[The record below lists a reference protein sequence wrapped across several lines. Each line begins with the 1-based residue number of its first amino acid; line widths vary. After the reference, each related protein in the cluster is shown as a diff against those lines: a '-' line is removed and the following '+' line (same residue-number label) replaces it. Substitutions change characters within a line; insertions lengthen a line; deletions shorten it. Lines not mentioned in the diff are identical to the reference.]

1 MLDLEVQRG
10 ARQTSPLNLVLFEV
24 DDLAGIRERD
34 GADAADDILRV
45 VAATLAELV
54 RLVDTV
60 ARAGPGELAVIAPGS
75 GGETVARRIR
85 EAIWRRIRTPAGGPV
100 TISIGLARFPE
111 QGATAAELLQS
122 AAATKAQGG
131 AGVA

>member
-1 MLDLEVQRG
+1 M
-10 ARQTSPLNLVLFEV
+10 
-24 DDLAGIRERD
+24 
-34 GADAADDILRV
+34 
-45 VAATLAELV
+45 
-54 RLVDTV
+54 
-60 ARAGPGELAVIAPGS
+60 
-75 GGETVARRIR
+75 
-85 EAIWRRIRTPAGGPV
+85 